1 MNWLKGLKS
10 KVFVNESTDKHTTL
24 KIGGRASLWIEV
36 FDFDELIY
44 IVKKLKEEKIDFF
57 VIGNGSNILIPDGDL
72 NYVFIRLKSDYFNK
86 IFIDG
91 DNIIARAGVN
101 LNTLLDASNKYSLG
115 GVEFLAGIPA
125 SLGGAIYTNAG
136 AQGRC
141 IAEVIGQ
148 VKGISCSG
156 KEKILNKD
164 DLNFRYRESGL
175 DDFIITEARLKLEKA
190 EKENIL
196 NLRKKYLNS
205 KKGTQPLEEL
215 SAGCVFKNSPDSKL
229 KSAQLIERANLKGIS
244 VRQAQVSKKHANFII
259 NKGNASFN
267 DVNDLIRMIQD
278 KVKMLYNIELSLEIE
293 ILPRSYTQGGVY
305 KA

>member
-10 KVFVNESTDKHTTL
+10 KIFVNESTDKHTTL
-24 KIGGRASLWIEV
+24 KIGGRTPLWIEV

-44 IVKKLKEEKIDFF
+44 IVEKLKEEKIDFF

-101 LNTLLDASNKYSLG
+101 LNTLLDVSNKYSLG

-125 SLGGAIYTNAG
+125 NLGGAIYTNAG

-141 IAEVIGQ
+141 IAEVIDQ

-164 DLNFRYRESGL
+164 DLNFRYRGSGL

-196 NLRKKYLNS
+196 NLRKEYLNS
-205 KKGTQPLEEL
+205 KKGAQPLEEL
-215 SAGCVFKNSPDSKL
+215 SAGCVFKNPPDSKL
-229 KSAQLIERANLKGIS
+229 KSAQLIEKANLKGIS
-244 VRQAQVSKKHANFII
+244 VHQAQVSKKHANFII
-259 NKGNASFN
+259 NKGNASFD
-267 DVNDLIRMIQD
+267 DVNDLIKVIQD

-293 ILPRSYTQGGVY
+293 ILQRTIL
-305 KA
+305 KK